1 MSEDVTPFPEDSPD
15 ALTEPDVD
23 EIRDDE
29 VSDEEVA
36 RSMPDASPSD
46 QDPGSYLNPCDEI
59 QSSSKKRK
67 EHPVDMLANK
77 TKTELLAEAHSAG
90 IKGRPLS

>member
-1 MSEDVTPFPEDSPD
+1 MKNEDKPNFPMDK
-15 ALTEPDVD
+15 
-23 EIRDDE
+23 
-29 VSDEEVA
+29 
-36 RSMPDASPSD
+36 
-46 QDPGSYLNPCDEI
+46 NDEI

-90 IKGRPLS
+90 IKGRHKMRKELHDHSFL